1 MSFVRDPKRL
11 IATLIAGVV
20 GAIVLID
27 FASATPTFDQ
37 VARLLVSWA
46 ATLTA
51 LALLVGVISVAIA
64 HLRRV
69 LTRDADWG
77 YSLVLLIGM
86 LGVIVVGVAGTPGL
100 NLAEEPIRWVFRAV
114 YEPLASSLLALLAFF
129 SLSAMLRVFRE
140 RHLQAVVIVMVAL
153 LVLLMQ
159 LPPVQAL
166 LFVTDSLQWFSDYI
180 TLAGTR
186 GLLLGTAIGTLV
198 ASVRVLLG
206 FDQPYLDR

>member
-20 GAIVLID
+20 GVIVLVD
-27 FASATPTFDQ
+27 FASATPTVDQ
-37 VARLLVSWA
+37 IARLLVSWA

-100 NLAEEPIRWVFRAV
+100 NLAEEPVRRVFRAV

-129 SLSAMLRVFRE
+129 SLSAILRVFRE
-140 RHLQAVVIVMVAL
+140 RHSQAVVIVMVAL

-166 LFVTDSLQWFSDYI
+166 PFVTDSLQWFNDYI

>member
-20 GAIVLID
+20 GGIVLID
-27 FASATPTFDQ
+27 FASTTATVDQ
-37 VARLLVSWA
+37 IARLLVSWA

-51 LALLVGVISVAIA
+51 LALLIGLISVAMA
-64 HLRRV
+64 HLRRI

-86 LGVIVVGVAGTPGL
+86 LGVIVVGVAGPPGL
-100 NLAEEPIRWVFRAV
+100 NLAEEPIRRVFRAV

-129 SLSAMLRVFRE
+129 SLSAILRVFRE
-140 RHLQAVVIVMVAL
+140 RHPQAVVIVIVAL
-153 LVLLMQ
+153 LVLIIQ

-166 LFVTDSLQWFSDYI
+166 PFVTDSLQWFGDYI

>member
-27 FASATPTFDQ
+27 FASATPTVDQ

-129 SLSAMLRVFRE
+129 SLSAILRVFRE

>member
-20 GAIVLID
+20 GAIVLVD
-27 FASATPTFDQ
+27 FASATLTVGR
-37 VARLLVSWA
+37 VARLLVGWA

-51 LALLVGVISVAIA
+51 LALLVGVISVTLA

-77 YSLVLLIGM
+77 YSLVLVMGM
-86 LGVIVVGVAGTPGL
+86 LGVIVVGVAGAPGL
-100 NLAEEPIRWVFRAV
+100 NLAEEPIRRVFRAV

-129 SLSAMLRVFRE
+129 SLSAILRVFRE
-140 RHLQAVVIVMVAL
+140 RHPPAVVIVMVAL
-153 LVLLMQ
+153 LVLIMQ
-159 LPPVQAL
+159 LPPVQTL
-166 LFVTDSLQWFSDYI
+166 PFVSESLQWFSDYI

-186 GLLLGTAIGTLV
+186 GLLLGSAIGTLV